1 MRTKESLEVAV
12 EPPRAKRRRGP
23 RKAFIVVFILCL
35 LLLALVG
42 YAIIPAALQL
52 ASARRALGPS
62 QGLDAQALKASGS
75 HALAAE
81 RHLSGFPARVVSK
94 LPLIGPNI
102 DALRSIASST
112 SDVFS
117 VTASLAS
124 RLEALEQEGLIDD
137 ARINLESLAEL
148 KDPLQNT
155 ADQLDLMIERL
166 QASRSGALLPPLWD
180 LLNELTNIAETS
192 HAAAEAGA
200 ELLQIAEPLLGSEED
215 RTYLV
220 LLLNNSELRGA
231 GGILAGAG
239 TLTLSDGNM
248 QLGSFYSAH
257 DLQTEPRLQV
267 EAPPAYLRRY
277 GTYEANSTLWL
288 NTTYSPDIPD
298 VGLVASRLFEA
309 VIGTPTDG
317 VIVADPRGFSSLLA
331 DEASLD
337 LPNGDA
343 IEKES
348 LARFA
353 YSDAYQRFTDQN
365 ARRAFLVEL
374 GRLAFEQ
381 LLGSGLGGRTRLIE
395 VGEAF
400 AGGHLRF
407 ISFRSA
413 EQQALRNAGMTGDLT
428 RDFRGD
434 TMMVT
439 VQNRGGGPGRGSKL
453 DYWAARR
460 VAHDCDISLSGEAAC
475 LTRVILSNEVPVGL
489 PRYVAG
495 IPYGLLRSFVDVYI
509 PGDATLQAVE
519 LEGEPA
525 GVVVE
530 REDGRKTAG
539 VYVEVAPGDSATV
552 EVRYEVDAV
561 VGGYELTAIPQPL
574 ATDADIELNINFPD
588 NWAVRGLDTEVEQG
602 HLHYQGDFDRPVTIR
617 ARKQERWGIPRMWN
631 SLVRFWRE
639 PLL

>member
-1 MRTKESLEVAV
+1 MRTRKPSDVAI
-12 EPPRAKRRRGP
+12 EPSRERRRRAP
-23 RKAFIVVFILCL
+23 RMAFIVGFILCL
-35 LLLALVG
+35 SLLALVG
-42 YAIIPAALQL
+42 YTIIPAALQL
-52 ASARRALGPS
+52 ASARSSLGTS
-62 QGLDAQALKASGS
+62 QSLDAQALRASGS

-81 RHLSGFPARVVSK
+81 QHLSEFPARVVSK
-94 LPLIGPNI
+94 LPMIGPNI

-112 SDVFS
+112 SDVLS
-117 VTASLAS
+117 VAAILAS
-124 RLEALEQEGLIDD
+124 RWEALEQEGLIND

-148 KDPLQNT
+148 QEPLQNT
-155 ADQLDLMIERL
+155 AAQLDLMVERL

-180 LLNELTNIAETS
+180 LLSELTNRAETS
-192 HAAAEAGA
+192 RATAEAAA
-200 ELLQIAEPLLGSEED
+200 ELLQIAEPLLGSEGD

-239 TLTLSDGNM
+239 TLTLSDGSM
-248 QLGSFYSAH
+248 ELGSFYSAH

-267 EAPPAYLRRY
+267 EAPSAFVRRY

-298 VGLVASRLFEA
+298 VGLVASRLFEE

-317 VIVADPRGFSSLLA
+317 VIVADPRGFSALLSE
-331 DEASLD
+331 EATLD
-337 LPNGDA
+337 LPSGDA

-374 GRLAFEQ
+374 GRLAFER

-407 ISFRSA
+407 ISFRPA
-413 EQQALRNAGMTGDLT
+413 EQQALRGAGMTGDLT

-460 VAHDCDISLSGEAAC
+460 VAHNCDVSLSGEAVC

-495 IPYGLLRSFVDVYI
+495 TPYGLLRSFVDVYI
-509 PGDATLQAVE
+509 PGNATLQAVE
-519 LEGEPA
+519 LEGEAA

-552 EVRYEVDAV
+552 DVRYEIDAV

-588 NWAVRGLDTEVEQG
+588 DWAVRGPDTDVEQG
-602 HLHYQGDFDRPVTIR
+602 HLHYQGDFDRPVIVR
-617 ARKQERWGIPRMWN
+617 ARKPERWGIPRMWT
-631 SLVRFWRE
+631 SLARFWRE

>member
-1 MRTKESLEVAV
+1 MRTKESLEAAAEV
-12 EPPRAKRRRGP
+12 PRTKRRHGP
-23 RKAFIVVFILCL
+23 RKASIVFILWL

-42 YAIIPAALQL
+42 YATIPAALQL
-52 ASARRALGPS
+52 ASARSALEPS
-62 QGLDAQALKASGS
+62 QSLDAQALKTSGS

-81 RHLSGFPARVVSK
+81 RHLGGFPARVVSK
-94 LPLIGPNI
+94 LPLIGSNI
-102 DALRSIASST
+102 DALRSIANST

-117 VTASLAS
+117 VTASLAR
-124 RLEALEQEGLIDD
+124 RLEALEQEGVISD
-137 ARINLESLAEL
+137 ARINLEGLAEL
-148 KDPLQNT
+148 QEPLQNT
-155 ADQLDLMIERL
+155 AEQLDLMVKRL

-180 LLNELTNIAETS
+180 LLNELTNFAETS

-257 DLQTEPRLQV
+257 DLQTEPRRQV
-267 EAPPAYLRRY
+267 EAPPAYERRF
-277 GTYEANSTLWL
+277 GIYEANSTLWL

-298 VGLVASRLFEA
+298 VGLVASRLFEE
-309 VIGTPTDG
+309 VTGTPSDG
-317 VIVADPRGFSSLLA
+317 VIVADPRGFSALLA
-331 DEASLD
+331 AEASLD
-337 LPNGDA
+337 LPNGDS

-353 YSDAYQRFTDQN
+353 YSDAYERFTDQN

-381 LLGSGLGGRTRLIE
+381 LLGAGLGGRTRLLEI
-395 VGEAF
+395 GEAF

-407 ISFRSA
+407 ISFRRT
-413 EQQALRNAGMTGDLT
+413 EHQALRNAGMTGDLT

-453 DYWAARR
+453 DYWASRR
-460 VAHDCDISLSGEAAC
+460 VAHNCDISSSGEATC
-475 LTRVILSNEVPVGL
+475 LTRVTLTNEVPTGL
-489 PRYVAG
+489 TRYVAG
-495 IPYGLLRSFVDVYI
+495 TPYGLLRSFVEIYI
-509 PGDATLQAVE
+509 PGKATLQAVE
-519 LEGEPA
+519 LGGVPA
-525 GVVVE
+525 GVVLE
-530 REDGRKTAG
+530 REDGRRSAG
-539 VYVEVAPGDSATV
+539 VHLEVAPGDSATV
-552 EVRYEVDAV
+552 EVRYEADAV

-574 ATDADIELNINFPD
+574 TTDADLELNLNFPD
-588 NWAVRGLDTEVEQG
+588 DWAVRGLDNDVEQE
-602 HLHYQGDFDRPVTIR
+602 HLHYQGDFDRPVIIR
-617 ARKQERWGIPRMWN
+617 ARKQERWGIPRMWD

>member
-1 MRTKESLEVAV
+1 MRTKESLEVAD
-12 EPPRAKRRRGP
+12 EPRTKRRRGP
-23 RKAFIVVFILCL
+23 RKAFIVAFIFCL
-35 LLLALVG
+35 LLLALIG

-52 ASARRALGPS
+52 ASARRAIGS
-62 QGLDAQALKASGS
+62 AQSLNEQAVRTSES

-81 RHLSGFPARVVSK
+81 QHLSGSPARIASK

-102 DALRSIASST
+102 DALRSIAGST
-112 SDVFS
+112 SDVLS
-117 VTASLAS
+117 NAAILAGN
-124 RLEALEQEGLIDD
+124 LETLEQEGLIND

-148 KDPLQNT
+148 QEPLQNT
-155 ADQLDLMIERL
+155 AEQLKLMVERL
-166 QASRSGALLPPLWD
+166 QESRSGALLPPLWD
-180 LLNELTNIAETS
+180 LLTELTNRAESS
-192 HAAAEAGA
+192 HDAAEAAA
-200 ELLQIAEPLLGSEED
+200 ELLQAVGPLLGSEED

-239 TLTLSDGNM
+239 TLTLSDGSM
-248 QLGSFYSAH
+248 QLGSFASAH
-257 DLQTEPRLQV
+257 DLQTEPRVQV
-267 EAPPAYLRRY
+267 EAPRAYLKRY

-298 VGLVASRLFEA
+298 VGVVSSRLFEE
-309 VIGTPTDG
+309 VTGTPTDG
-317 VIVADPRGFSSLLA
+317 VIVADPRGFSALLSEDA
-331 DEASLD
+331 TLD
-337 LPNGDA
+337 LPTGDS
-343 IEKES
+343 IDKES

-353 YSDAYQRFTDQN
+353 YSDAYERFTDQN

-381 LLGSGLGGRTRLIE
+381 LLGRGLTGRTRLLE
-395 VGEAF
+395 LGEAF

-407 ISFRSA
+407 NSFRPT
-413 EQQALRNAGMTGDLT
+413 EQQALRDAGMTGDLS

-460 VAHDCDISLSGEAAC
+460 VTHNCDISPSGEAAC
-475 LTRVILSNEVPVGL
+475 LTRVTLSNEVPVGL
-489 PRYVAG
+489 TRYVAG
-495 IPYGLLRSFVDVYI
+495 TPYGLLRSFVEVYM

-519 LEGEPA
+519 LGDVPA

-539 VYVEVAPGDSATV
+539 VYVEIAPGDSATV

-574 ATDADIELNINFPD
+574 ATDADLELNINFPD
-588 NWAVRGLDTEVEQG
+588 DWAVRGLDTEVEQEN
-602 HLHYQGDFDRPVTIR
+602 LHYQGDFDRPVIIR
-617 ARKQERWGIPRMWN
+617 ARKQERWGIPRMWD